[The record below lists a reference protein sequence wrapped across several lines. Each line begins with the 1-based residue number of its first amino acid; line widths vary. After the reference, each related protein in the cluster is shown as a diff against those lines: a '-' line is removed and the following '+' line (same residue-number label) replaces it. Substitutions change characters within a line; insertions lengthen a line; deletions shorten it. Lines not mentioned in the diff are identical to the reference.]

1 MAPGMNVG
9 LVIIHGK
16 SEAFGPRLFT
26 SGTLITFCTMAL
38 LQSNLGPKASSR
50 TINSK
55 LFEKAV
61 YIKTAINH
69 GNESHSEERNPL
81 HIAYTGL
88 LLQDSLRMP
97 FRA

>member
-1 MAPGMNVG
+1 MNVW

-16 SEAFGPRLFT
+16 SEAFVPRLFT

-38 LQSNLGPKASSR
+38 LQSNLGPKSSSR

-61 YIKTAINH
+61 YIKMAINH

-88 LLQDSLRMP
+88 LLQDSVLMILR
-97 FRA
+97 A